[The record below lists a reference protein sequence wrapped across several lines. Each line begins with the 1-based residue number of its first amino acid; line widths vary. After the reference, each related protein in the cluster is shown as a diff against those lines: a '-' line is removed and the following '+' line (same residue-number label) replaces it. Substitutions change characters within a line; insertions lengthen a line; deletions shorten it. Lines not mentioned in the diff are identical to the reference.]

1 MDELDPRKLYELS
14 ESLNELTGTVKY
26 TDEAMRSMLGPQA
39 EANRKL
45 KESGKARADA
55 GGIFDGPGKNSV
67 MINSNSM
74 PANDIL
80 TSLRESFGSVQK
92 KSIESEVP
100 KLTKFNTMSPGGRG
114 GSSSSSMDIL
124 ERFTDIMEQKMSD
137 VIDAISDN
145 NNIKEEILLYSKV

>member
-1 MDELDPRKLYELS
+1 
-14 ESLNELTGTVKY
+14 
-26 TDEAMRSMLGPQA
+26 MRSMLGPQA